1 MYFFLAVHSLL
12 GETMNRTMNI
22 RLEDEQKEE
31 KKPEMADPLAEKF
44 LKTRQILMSGEVS
57 EELAD
62 KICRQLLILEADNDK
77 PIYLYID
84 SPGGDVYAGFAIFDT
99 IRFINAPVHIIGM
112 GLIASAAALILL
124 AAPKERR
131 FGFANSSYLIHQP
144 SSGMKVV
151 ATDIEIHAAELA
163 KTRAKINEI
172 IAEET
177 GTALEKVSKDTD
189 RDYWLNAEESIEY
202 GLISKIIT
210 KRSDLEK

>member
-1 MYFFLAVHSLL
+1 
-12 GETMNRTMNI
+12 
-22 RLEDEQKEE
+22 
-31 KKPEMADPLAEKF
+31 
-44 LKTRQILMSGEVS
+44 
-57 EELAD
+57 
-62 KICRQLLILEADNDK
+62 
-77 PIYLYID
+77 
-84 SPGGDVYAGFAIFDT
+84 
-99 IRFINAPVHIIGM
+99 
-112 GLIASAAALILL
+112 
-124 AAPKERR
+124 
-131 FGFANSSYLIHQP
+131 
-144 SSGMKVV
+144 MKGV